1 MTFTYSGDPS
11 TSTRNYVRFLL
22 NDTDSTDALFSDEEI
37 AYVLTEWS
45 GDAYDAAR
53 ELAEILIARFAR
65 LADSTSKSVGDISVS
80 ESYGSKITH
89 YKELA
94 NSLLQRKMRK
104 SPPRPWA
111 NTDALKSTDDRTT
124 SDFGTDFVV
133 GQMDNPNSF
142 YETRIVEQGDSNG

>member
-22 NDTDSTDALFSDEEI
+22 NDTDSTDALFSDEELT
-37 AYVLTEWS
+37 YVITEWG

-53 ELAEILIARFAR
+53 ECAEILIARFAR
-65 LADSTSKSVGDISVS
+65 LADSSSKSVGDISVS
-80 ESYGSKITH
+80 ESYGSKVSH

-94 NSLLQRKMRK
+94 NSLLLRKMRK

-124 SDFGTDFVV
+124 TDFPTDFVV
-133 GQMDNPNSF
+133 GQMDNPNSY
-142 YETRIVEQGDSNG
+142 YETRIVE

>member
-22 NDTDSTDALFSDEEI
+22 NDVTSTDALFSDEEI
-37 AYVLTEWS
+37 TYVITEWS
-45 GDAYDAAR
+45 GDAYEAAR

-89 YKELA
+89 YKEMA
-94 NSLLQRKMRK
+94 QSKAQRKMRK
-104 SPPRPWA
+104 SPRRPWA
-111 NTDALKSTDDRTT
+111 KSDALKSTDDRTT

-133 GQMDNPNSF
+133 GQMDNPNSY
-142 YETRIVEQGDSNG
+142 YETRIVE

>member
-22 NDTDSTDALFSDEEI
+22 NDTDSTDALFSDEELS
-37 AYVLTEWS
+37 YVITEWN

-53 ELAEILIARFAR
+53 ECAEILIARFAR

-80 ESYGSKITH
+80 ESFGSKVTH

-94 NSLLQRKMRK
+94 NSLALRKMRK
-104 SPPRPWA
+104 SPPSPWA
-111 NTDALKSTDDRTT
+111 KTDALKSTDDRTT
-124 SDFGTDFVV
+124 NDFNTDFVV

-142 YETRIVEQGDSNG
+142 YETRIVE